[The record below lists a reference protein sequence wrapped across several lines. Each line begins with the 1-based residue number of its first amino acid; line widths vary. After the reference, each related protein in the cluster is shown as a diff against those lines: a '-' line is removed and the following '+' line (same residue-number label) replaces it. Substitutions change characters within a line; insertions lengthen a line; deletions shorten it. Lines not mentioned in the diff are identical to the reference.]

1 MEKSMACMMCM
12 CCDWLSLQKNNWVS
26 KNYNYLIITALLHLR
41 KGRFFLVETEKGKT
55 ADKPEEP
62 KDKQMGNTATG
73 KTIERKRRS
82 IAKTISWR
90 AIGTLDTILISWLVV
105 GNLNF
110 AVTIGGVELFT
121 KMALYFF
128 HERAWNKC
136 SYGREKQTPIEYEI

>member
-1 MEKSMACMMCM
+1 ME
-12 CCDWLSLQKNNWVS
+12 
-26 KNYNYLIITALLHLR
+26 
-41 KGRFFLVETEKGKT
+41 
-55 ADKPEEP
+55 
-62 KDKQMGNTATG
+62 NTANG

-90 AIGTLDTILISWLVV
+90 AVGTLDTILISWLVV